1 MWLLE
6 EPVESEQNQ
15 QTNEERISGITNNLG
30 RGIGEGKKLK
40 PVLYFIVT
48 VRKHLHLPACSLT
61 FFHTSDSFP
70 VWKSD
75 RVLWLYSLT
84 SCRK

>member
-15 QTNEERISGITNNLG
+15 QTNEERISGITNDLG
-30 RGIGEGKKLK
+30 HGIGEGKNLKL
-40 PVLYFIVT
+40 VLYFIVT

-61 FFHTSDSFP
+61 FFSH
-70 VWKSD
+70 
-75 RVLWLYSLT
+75 
-84 SCRK
+84 